1 MRGES
6 NQSDDEMEV
15 NEEGGNGKTSYS
27 LRRKLKLKQRKLI
40 LNGNVRSDSGEPMS
54 ILANPEGGVLHQ
66 RR

>member
-6 NQSDDEMEV
+6 NQSNDEMEV

-27 LRRKLKLKQRKLI
+27 LRRKLKLKQRKPI
-40 LNGNVRSDSGEPMS
+40 LNGNVRSGEPMS